1 MSSFMK
7 TKYIY
12 TYTKL
17 TEIQS
22 LLQSVLYQR
31 HQGKQLA
38 LSGKADAVIHKVKV
52 GLQTTCQNQWCTK
65 KDIQSH
71 EINSCYANIPL
82 PMHTHTH
89 THTHPYTHTQSKLTE
104 CFHLC
109 LLWYDGIFLC
119 VWCTHAECFAHW
131 LSVSHSQVAPCIWE
145 HVIGGIFSHLSKFLH
160 FC

>member
-52 GLQTTCQNQWCTK
+52 GLQTTCQNQ
-65 KDIQSH
+65 
-71 EINSCYANIPL
+71 
-82 PMHTHTH
+82 
-89 THTHPYTHTQSKLTE
+89 
-104 CFHLC
+104 
-109 LLWYDGIFLC
+109 
-119 VWCTHAECFAHW
+119 
-131 LSVSHSQVAPCIWE
+131 
-145 HVIGGIFSHLSKFLH
+145 
-160 FC
+160 